1 MHQMKAKLYFL
12 VLFAFVAS
20 INFTRAQEHRITVQ
34 NPQETTLTLSD
45 FYDELPIEG
54 YSGNEIIIT
63 STSSRFKDLPER
75 AKGLKP
81 IYAAGT
87 DNTGIGLNVEKNGN
101 DIRVTS
107 LSPITNH
114 EGSYKIKV
122 PENMSLRI
130 KSDCAHNNS
139 VDIQNMKNELEVN
152 VCQSIKLRNVAGPLE
167 LSNISG
173 DIDVVFGTI
182 STKPISIAAISGEI
196 DITLPSKT
204 PANLEMTTV
213 SGNMFSDFDFNADKS
228 DMRRV
233 GGGTINAKLNGG
245 GTDLKITNISGNIYL
260 RKG

>member
-1 MHQMKAKLYFL
+1 MKAKLYFL
-12 VLFAFVAS
+12 IPMALVVS
-20 INFTRAQEHRITVQ
+20 INVTKAQEHRITVQ

-54 YSGNEIIIT
+54 YAGNEVIIT
-63 STSSRFKDLPER
+63 STSSRFKDVPER

-101 DIRVTS
+101 DIRIIC

-114 EGSYKIKV
+114 DGSYKIKV

-130 KSDCAHNNS
+130 KSDCAHDNS
-139 VDIQNMKNELEVN
+139 VDIQNMKNEVEVN
-152 VCQSIKLRNVAGPLE
+152 VCQSIRLRNVAGPLE

-173 DIDVVFGTI
+173 NIDVVFGTI
-182 STKPISIAAISGEI
+182 SPKPISIAAISGEI

-213 SGNMFSDFDFNADKS
+213 SGNMYSDFDFSSEKS
-228 DMRRV
+228 DMHRV
-233 GGGTINAKLNGG
+233 GGGTVNTKLNGG